1 MRKFLVSI
9 LFICIINIF
18 TPMNLSSQDNNNQC
32 NSETTDLN
40 YCKAIIDSYRF
51 LLQIYEDRF
60 DEKAK
65 ILDSETIKYINN
77 INLKIQKQKQIC
89 NYEEVEQED
98 KLCRQ
103 RYNRCNT
110 HQHIQ
115 VSKAAKRFKVSER
128 IISARETCNTDV
140 V

>member
-98 KLCRQ
+98 NFVQLLTFNK
-103 RYNRCNT
+103 
-110 HQHIQ
+110 
-115 VSKAAKRFKVSER
+115 
-128 IISARETCNTDV
+128 
-140 V
+140 